1 VLIPASAVPHD
12 EDCVFRICPRNK
24 YDAHTALND
33 QLDAVSRTRASIG
46 SRQFD
51 PDPEAVH
58 LEKKLLQ
65 LKVLP
70 VPCLSSL
77 DELVK

>member
-1 VLIPASAVPHD
+1 
-12 EDCVFRICPRNK
+12 VFRICPRNK

-46 SRQFD
+46 TRQFD
-51 PDPEAVH
+51 PDPEAAH

-65 LKVLP
+65 LKVPHHGAPPLASVSP
-70 VPCLSSL
+70 YGG
-77 DELVK
+77 